1 MKKVYLDNGAT
12 TQVAKEVAQTMQKTL
27 TKKFGNPN
35 SLHSFG
41 EEAKIELEKARGIIA
56 KKINAEPSEIIFTS
70 GATESDNLAIKAIAY
85 KHRDKGNHIITS
97 KIEHPAVLS
106 TCEAL
111 EKEGFRITYLSV
123 DKEGF
128 IDLKKLEK
136 AITPETILITI
147 IHANNEIGTVQD
159 IEEIG
164 KICKEKNIIF
174 HTDVAQSFTKVPI
187 DVKQTNIDI
196 LSVSGHKIH
205 GPKGI
210 GALFVKK
217 GTKIKPLF
225 NGGEQENKLRPGT
238 ENMPG
243 IIGLAKAVEISKEK
257 DLEHMRKLRDM
268 LIEGIEKNIPDMVFN
283 GSRDRRLVNNVNI
296 AFKYVEGES
305 LLYQLNDKGIAVSTG
320 SACSSHS
327 LSPSHVLIAIGLK
340 PEDAHGS
347 IRFTLSR
354 YTTKEEIEYT
364 VNSLKGIVENL
375 RKISPLGRKR

>member
-70 GATESDNLAIKAIAY
+70 GATESDNLAIKGVAY

-164 KICKEKNIIF
+164 KTTYHTKEDTYVFINAVKSYLTGLGLFMLNCDIRYIN
-174 HTDVAQSFTKVPI
+174 DEEI
-187 DVKQTNIDI
+187 DVKID
-196 LSVSGHKIH
+196 VQK
-205 GPKGI
+205 
-210 GALFVKK
+210 
-217 GTKIKPLF
+217 
-225 NGGEQENKLRPGT
+225 
-238 ENMPG
+238 
-243 IIGLAKAVEISKEK
+243 SKS
-257 DLEHMRKLRDM
+257 
-268 LIEGIEKNIPDMVFN
+268 F
-283 GSRDRRLVNNVNI
+283 
-296 AFKYVEGES
+296 
-305 LLYQLNDKGIAVSTG
+305 
-320 SACSSHS
+320 
-327 LSPSHVLIAIGLK
+327 
-340 PEDAHGS
+340 
-347 IRFTLSR
+347 LSR
-354 YTTKEEIEYT
+354 TLE
-364 VNSLKGIVENL
+364 LFGL
-375 RKISPLGRKR
+375 